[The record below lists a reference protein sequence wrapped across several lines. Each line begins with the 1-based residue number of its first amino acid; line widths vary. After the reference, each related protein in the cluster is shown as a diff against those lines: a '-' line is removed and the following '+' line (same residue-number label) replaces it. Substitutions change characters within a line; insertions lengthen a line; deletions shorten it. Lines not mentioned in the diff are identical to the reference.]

1 MTPRKTLRIARWE
14 VSAAVGEYDRRT
26 AIIALVALLVV
37 GALVPAAAAQGFALD
52 EGIYTVGVAE
62 SSPYF
67 DPVAADPA
75 FTAKPPDRGAFRSG
89 ELDLLVTGRQ
99 VVVREDRQSRAAAAA
114 LGDSIEAYNDYLMAA
129 EPDQAAAF
137 PVRVRVRYVDRDVAT
152 VINRES
158 GAESG
163 GPTADGQ
170 EATATA
176 AGGDERTAEEPA
188 DSTPED
194 ADPSN
199 PSGAAT
205 PTAGATGV
213 GDDGGGLP
221 GLGGADALTGQSTG
235 SPSDIAPPFP
245 FASLVLAFAFLLPM
259 NFVVQAY
266 GSSVLRER
274 LNRRGEAMLVAPV
287 TRGDIIAGK
296 TLPYLAA
303 MLAIAAATALL
314 IGGGLVAIAAVTP
327 VALVFLACTFL
338 GALLSRSFKELTFV
352 TVAISVVLSAY
363 VFVPAIFTTVH
374 PIAAISPLTLVVKEL
389 EGVRIGLGEY
399 VFSTGTFFLA
409 GGVIYGVGAG
419 LYREEDLFTQRPL
432 REKMVD
438 ALAFRIHR
446 PASAA
451 LLSALS
457 IPFVLFAE
465 LFAVALLFA
474 LPVGFSLPVLLGVVA
489 VIEEG
494 AKSGHVVAG
503 IERGKYAPTVRV
515 TALVGVLSG
524 AGFFLGEKLA
534 VVTQLVGLP
543 DLVLGRAAFGAAG
556 IALTASPLV
565 VVGLLLAPL
574 ALHIV
579 TAVTTATAAG
589 RGTRPYLFA
598 YGAAVVVHVAY
609 NLGVVRALG

>member
-14 VSAAVGEYDRRT
+14 VASAAGEYDRRT
-26 AIIALVALLVV
+26 AILAIGALLVV

-52 EGIYTVGVAE
+52 EGIYTVGVDE
-62 SSPYF
+62 SSPYYG
-67 DPVAADPA
+67 PVAADPA
-75 FTAKPPDRGAFRSG
+75 FTARQPDRAAFRTGS
-89 ELDLLVTGRQ
+89 LDLLVTDRH
-99 VVVREDRQSRAAAAA
+99 VLVRDDRQSRAAAAA
-114 LGDSIEAYNDYLMAA
+114 LGETVEAYNDRLMAA
-129 EPDQAAAF
+129 EADQAAAF
-137 PVRVRVRYVDRDVAT
+137 PVRVRVRYVEREVAT
-152 VINRES
+152 VLNRAGGTDAADPTPEGS
-158 GAESG
+158 ARTQTEGDAGGATDGSRAG
-163 GPTADGQ
+163 STATGPTGTPDGTATPAPAAEGNADG
-170 EATATA
+170 
-176 AGGDERTAEEPA
+176 
-188 DSTPED
+188 
-194 ADPSN
+194 N
-199 PSGAAT
+199 
-205 PTAGATGV
+205 
-213 GDDGGGLP
+213 GGLP
-221 GLGGADALTGQSTG
+221 GFGGASALTGQSTG

-287 TRGDIIAGK
+287 SRGDIIAGK

-303 MLAIAAATALL
+303 MLAIAGVTALL

-327 VALVFLACTFL
+327 VALVFLAATFL

-374 PIAAISPLTLVVKEL
+374 PVAAISPLTLVVKEL

-409 GGVIYGVGAG
+409 GVVMYGIGAG

-432 REKMVD
+432 REKAID

-474 LPVGFSLPVLLGVVA
+474 LPVGFSLPAILVVVA

-503 IERGKYAPTVRV
+503 IERGKYPRALRA
-515 TALVGVLSG
+515 TALVGGLSG
-524 AGFFLGEKLA
+524 VGFFLGEKLA

-543 DLVLGRAAFGAAG
+543 DLVLGKAAFGAAG
-556 IALTASPLV
+556 IAVSASPLLV
-565 VVGLLLAPL
+565 AGLLLAPL
-574 ALHIV
+574 ALHVV

-598 YGAAVVVHVAY
+598 YGTAVCVHVVYNLAVVK
-609 NLGVVRALG
+609 ALG